1 MLKLKCGLIG
11 EMNAQIYGRNN
22 AWPIYTRAKIRVYAG
37 LGNYVVYASKK
48 SAFRQN
54 GCSRMI

>member
-22 AWPIYTRAKIRVYAG
+22 GQYIRVLKYAYMREIT
-37 LGNYVVYASKK
+37 LYMPARKVP
-48 SAFRQN
+48 FD
-54 GCSRMI
+54 RMAVRE